1 VKRCLLALA
10 LLGGA
15 SLLSPGSAEAAIVDR
30 IAAVVNKDVITLSE
44 VYDLGGEYIEEA
56 AIGEGSDGPRR
67 RAAELEVLD
76 ALVQRALIGQEIQ
89 ALGLDVTRDELE
101 RTIDDV
107 ARQNGLTREQLRGE
121 VERSGLPWS
130 EYRNE
135 LEENLREMKF
145 NQVVILPRVTVTDD
159 EVTDLYNRRVKSALG
174 SELRE
179 FEAILLPVA
188 PVADEASRA
197 VVSERAAEL
206 RAQLDAGTTWPEL
219 LASTTDSAL
228 HSSGGK
234 LGSFSEEEIIGELRE
249 PGFTLAV
256 GAVSQPIQLPTGV
269 ILLRVAAEQAAEAP
283 PLESVRPDL
292 TQELQMTKVEAE
304 VDLWYA
310 QARRQAA
317 VDIKLES
324 AGGR

>member
-1 VKRCLLALA
+1 MKRWLLGLA

-15 SLLSPGSAEAAIVDR
+15 SLLAPDAAEAAIVDR

-44 VYDLGGEYIEEA
+44 VYDLGSEYIEEA
-56 AIGEGSDGPRR
+56 SVGEGADGPRR

-107 ARQNGLTREQLRGE
+107 SRQNGLSREQLRAE

-130 EYRNE
+130 EYRDE
-135 LEENLREMKF
+135 LEENLRQMKF

-174 SELRE
+174 SALRE
-179 FEAILLPVA
+179 FEAILLPFPA
-188 PVADEASRA
+188 GADEAVRQA
-197 VVSERAAEL
+197 VTDRSVAL
-206 RAQLDAGTTWPEL
+206 RAQLAEGMSWPEL
-219 LASTTDSAL
+219 VAATTDSAL

-234 LGSFSEEEIIGELRE
+234 LGAFSEEEIIGELRE
-249 PGFTLAV
+249 SGFSLAV
-256 GAVSQPIQLPTGV
+256 GDVSDPIQLPTGV
-269 ILLRVAAEQAAEAP
+269 ILLRVSGERAPEAP
-283 PLESVRPDL
+283 ALDAVRSDL
-292 TQELQMTKVEAE
+292 MEELRMTKVDAE

-310 QARRQAA
+310 QARRQAS
-317 VDIKLES
+317 VDIKLDS
-324 AGGR
+324 PGGR